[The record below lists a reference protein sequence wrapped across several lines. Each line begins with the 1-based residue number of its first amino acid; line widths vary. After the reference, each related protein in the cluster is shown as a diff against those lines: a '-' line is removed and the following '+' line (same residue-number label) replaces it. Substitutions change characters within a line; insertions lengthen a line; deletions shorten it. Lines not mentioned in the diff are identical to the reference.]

1 MKALLLEKINQ
12 SGIDLLRK
20 KGFTVEAHDRAFS
33 QDELREAIKGVSLL
47 GIRSRTNITPKVLEN
62 ADELL
67 AIGAYCI
74 GTNQIDLDA
83 TARAGIAAFNAPYSN
98 TRSVAELAIGEIIVL
113 IRKLYN
119 KIEMAHRGEWDK
131 ASAGCYEVR
140 GKKLGIIG
148 YGNIGTQVS
157 LLAESLGMQVYYY
170 DVVDKLSI
178 GNAIKM
184 DTLEEVLNIADVVTI
199 HVDGRKENANLI
211 GDTQFT
217 MMKDGVLFL
226 NLSRG
231 HIVDI
236 DALRKH
242 ILSGKIAGAG
252 VDVFPTEPRGTDE
265 KFVSP
270 LQGLPNVLL
279 TPHIGGSTE
288 EAQRNIGDFVSSKM
302 IEYLETGSTFTSVN
316 FPRIQLPPLANT
328 HRLLHIHNNVPGVLS
343 KLNTIFGNNQVNVVA
358 QYLSTTETIG
368 YVIADVDAQYKASL
382 FDDLSKVD
390 NTIKVRILY

>member
-1 MKALLLEKINQ
+1 MKALLLEKINP
-12 SGIDLLRK
+12 SGIALLRK

-47 GIRSRTNITPKVLEN
+47 GIRSRTNVTPKVLEN

-74 GTNQIDLDA
+74 GTNQIDLEA

-184 DTLEEVLNIADVVTI
+184 DTLEDVLEIADVVTI
-199 HVDGRKENANLI
+199 HVDGRKENTDLI
-211 GDTQFT
+211 GDAQFT

-252 VDVFPTEPRGTDE
+252 VDVFPQEPRGADE
-265 KFVSP
+265 KFISP

-288 EAQRNIGDFVSSKM
+288 EAQRNIGDFVSSKLV
-302 IEYLETGSTFTSVN
+302 EYLETGSTFTSVN
-316 FPRIQLPPLANT
+316 FPRIQLQPLANT

-358 QYLSTTETIG
+358 QYLSTTQTIG